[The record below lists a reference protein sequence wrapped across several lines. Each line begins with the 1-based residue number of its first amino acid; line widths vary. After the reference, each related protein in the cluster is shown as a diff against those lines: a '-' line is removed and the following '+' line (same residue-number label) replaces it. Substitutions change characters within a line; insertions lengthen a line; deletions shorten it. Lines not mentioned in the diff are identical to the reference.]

1 MNARVVLLG
10 GGYVTLFAYRAL
22 MRRLGRQIRSGRV
35 EIVVISPDDAHS
47 FHGFTGEVIAGILP
61 YERTRT
67 PLAEV
72 MPHARILPARAV
84 RIDRRQRLVE
94 IERVDDGVRSDLSYT
109 ALVVGTGGR
118 EPVGRV
124 PGMAHHGRTLRG
136 PGDILALSDRVATA
150 VDATAGSV
158 DRRILVVGGGLAGVE
173 LAAAAAD
180 RGAGDL
186 QVTLVHSG
194 PRLLPELDDQPRLR
208 ARARAELIRLGVAVR
223 TGVRV
228 AAVDDG
234 GARLADGT
242 YLRAGTVIATVGQS
256 PVAIGGLEEFGDER
270 GRLATGPDLSVT
282 TGIWAAGDAARVVRP
297 GTREPVP
304 ANALWAIKAGAHAGA
319 NVAASLHTDL
329 GLPGYA
335 GRVRRPFTYRGLG
348 RAASFGLG
356 RSISELY
363 GIPFTGALAW
373 VLRMVFFMR
382 FMPSR
387 RRALAVV
394 GDLVSV
400 RGRVRGGRGVQQ
412 VVPTAGGGSS
422 VSRSGVPQV
431 VPAAAGAGAS
441 VSRSGSRPEPAPSR
455 LPVRQA

>member
-22 MRRLGRQIRSGRV
+22 MRRLGHQVRSGRL
-35 EIVVISPDDAHS
+35 EVVVVSPDDAHS

-61 YERTRT
+61 FERTRT

-72 MPHARILPARAV
+72 MPQARILRARAV

-94 IERVDDGVRSDLSYT
+94 IERADDGVRSDLSYT

-118 EPVGRV
+118 EPVGMV
-124 PGMAHHGRTLRG
+124 PGMARHGWTLRG
-136 PGDILALSDRVATA
+136 PGDIRALTDRIAAA
-150 VDATAGSV
+150 VHAPAGTAG
-158 DRRILVVGGGLAGVE
+158 RRVVVVGGGLAGVE

-208 ARARAELIRLGVAVR
+208 ERAEAELARLGVAVR
-223 TGVRV
+223 TRVR
-228 AAVDDG
+228 AAEVDSG
-234 GARLADGT
+234 GTRLADGT
-242 YLRAGTVIATVGQS
+242 YLRAGTVIATVGQA
-256 PVAIGGLEEFGDER
+256 PVGLAGLEEFRDER
-270 GRLATGPDLSVT
+270 GRLTTGPDLSVT

-297 GTREPVP
+297 GTREAVP

-319 NVAASLHTDL
+319 NVAASLHAGL
-329 GLPGYA
+329 GLPGRA
-335 GRVRRPFTYRGLG
+335 ARAARPFTYRGLG

-373 VLRMVFFMR
+373 VLRLVFFLR

-387 RRALAVV
+387 RRALAVL
-394 GDLVSV
+394 GDLAAG
-400 RGRVRGGRGVQQ
+400 RGRVTGAGRASSG
-412 VVPTAGGGSS
+412 VVPVFA
-422 VSRSGVPQV
+422 SRSPEV
-431 VPAAAGAGAS
+431 VP
-441 VSRSGSRPEPAPSR
+441 
-455 LPVRQA
+455 

>member
-22 MRRLGRQIRSGRV
+22 MRRLGRQVRNGRV
-35 EIVVISPDDAHS
+35 EIVVVSPDDAHS

-72 MPHARILPARAV
+72 LPHARILPARAV

-136 PGDILALSDRVATA
+136 PGDIQALVDRVAVA
-150 VDATAGSV
+150 VDAPARSPG
-158 DRRILVVGGGLAGVE
+158 RRIVVVGGGLAGVE

-194 PRLLPELDDQPRLR
+194 AQLLPELDDQPRLR

-242 YLRAGTVIATVGQS
+242 YLRAGIVIATVGQA
-256 PVAIGGLEEFGDER
+256 PVAIGGLEDLLDDR

-304 ANALWAIKAGAHAGA
+304 ANALWAIKAGSHVGA
-319 NVAASLHTDL
+319 NVAARLHTEL

-335 GRVRRPFTYRGLG
+335 GRVRQFTYRGLG

-373 VLRMVFFMR
+373 VLRMVFFLR

-394 GDLVSV
+394 GDLVSQLGRLRGADRRTV
-400 RGRVRGGRGVQQ
+400 RQVRPG
-412 VVPTAGGGSS
+412 AGEDRSS
-422 VSRSGVPQV
+422 VSLP
-431 VPAAAGAGAS
+431 
-441 VSRSGSRPEPAPSR
+441 GSRPEPMDSL
-455 LPVRQA
+455 LPVRHA